1 MALPDQPTLLHTPA
15 ETSAA
20 TPNNHAD
27 SPLLP
32 IGNMAFG
39 ATPDHFHFA
48 DMSASDVIPHSQVAP
63 LATFDLQQTTL
74 QEIIDAAAPANHVV
88 PAASNEVSTFAG
100 VDPMQ
105 MQAHQG
111 SIHAHAGLA

>member
-1 MALPDQPTLLHTPA
+1 
-15 ETSAA
+15 
-20 TPNNHAD
+20 
-27 SPLLP
+27 
-32 IGNMAFG
+32 MAFG

-74 QEIIDAAAPANHVV
+74 QEIIDAAAPSNHVV
-88 PAASNEVSTFAG
+88 AEAPNEVLTFAG
-100 VDPMQ
+100 ADPTQ